1 MKNVLTI
8 VLLYFWEYMVEYGD
22 GLKRSGGEKA
32 REKQQTGG
40 NVPYLRDCNIGN
52 IKSCVRETPKIKR
65 FRWVYEET
73 EKHGVKYPKI
83 WM

>member
-1 MKNVLTI
+1 MKKVLII
-8 VLLYFWEYMVEYGD
+8 VLLYFWEYMEENGGGLTRDD
-22 GLKRSGGEKA
+22 GQKA
-32 REKQQTGG
+32 REKQRNGG
-40 NVPYLRDCNIGN
+40 NVPYLRYCNKGN
-52 IKSCVRETPKIKR
+52 IKSCARETPKIKR